1 MSKKL
6 NYPIPNSGL
15 TSNQQNQTGI
25 DRTIINPQ
33 PRSKTF
39 FEFAQ
44 TFYQNMINVRNRQSS
59 SYNYTSLRQIYWDYI
74 NSEQTVNL
82 PSNRYTYQ
90 KMIDFTDGLG
100 DHWIKLLEQMVPAS
114 TLWTAGQKF
123 ENSAFDRHKVVWRK
137 QRGCEII
144 PLGVPCIPCQLTGPI
159 FTYDCVTQSISCD
172 LSVDDMSLLLNQVI
186 ETTLTSN
193 GYVLSDC
200 DTNSLTSN
208 WKGQMLLGSTL
219 IQEWEFFNGFG
230 TSQVPTEDSWID
242 SVLQVISG
250 VTTFG
255 LVYTYEDNI
264 VQVSNAGCDSIFG
277 EDSFTISIKIDIN
290 ITCSEN
296 NTGLITYLNNEPAW
310 ASYEKMVQYAQNND
324 IDGYY
329 TEEYQNQV
337 VYIAGKRTDKP
348 TENKIEIVKNP
359 FINGNTN
366 TNVEN
371 LIAGLNELFYLDGTP
386 YPQGERYHIHPG
398 VGPMVGA
405 YHSNL
410 PHQYLTFTNP
420 TIRRRSNVSN
430 PIIDTQSYTQS
441 SSTTSTT
448 NNRSST
454 TSTRSGGSSGSS
466 SSSSGSSSGSSGSS
480 GGGGSGGSYG
490 GGY

>member
-1 MSKKL
+1 MGQGLVYDVWDMSKKL

-123 ENSAFDRHKVVWRK
+123 ENSAFDRQKVVWRK

-172 LSVDDMSLLLNQVI
+172 LSVDDILLLNQVI
-186 ETTLTSN
+186 ETHLLQM
-193 GYVLSDC
+193 GVLSDC

-208 WKGQMLLGSTL
+208 WKGQCYWIDMT
-219 IQEWEFFNGFG
+219 QEWEFFNGFG
-230 TSQVPTEDSWID
+230 TIRYAEESWID
-242 SVLQVISG
+242 SVLQLFWGNHFRTCLLMRIIS
-250 VTTFG
+250 
-255 LVYTYEDNI
+255 Y
-264 VQVSNAGCDSIFG
+264 
-277 EDSFTISIKIDIN
+277 
-290 ITCSEN
+290 
-296 NTGLITYLNNEPAW
+296 
-310 ASYEKMVQYAQNND
+310 
-324 IDGYY
+324 
-329 TEEYQNQV
+329 
-337 VYIAGKRTDKP
+337 R
-348 TENKIEIVKNP
+348 
-359 FINGNTN
+359 
-366 TNVEN
+366 
-371 LIAGLNELFYLDGTP
+371 
-386 YPQGERYHIHPG
+386 
-398 VGPMVGA
+398 
-405 YHSNL
+405 
-410 PHQYLTFTNP
+410 
-420 TIRRRSNVSN
+420 
-430 PIIDTQSYTQS
+430 
-441 SSTTSTT
+441 
-448 NNRSST
+448 
-454 TSTRSGGSSGSS
+454 
-466 SSSSGSSSGSSGSS
+466 
-480 GGGGSGGSYG
+480 
-490 GGY
+490 